1 MPHAEAK
8 MGEPVVNGEKHYSQ
22 FLDVSR
28 PPPLQPNAKTQNKS
42 QDQPILTKHSLF

>member
-22 FLDVSR
+22 FLDVNI
-28 PPPLQPNAKTQNKS
+28 PPRHSNTKTQN
-42 QDQPILTKHSLF
+42 

>member
-22 FLDVSR
+22 FLDVSIHY
-28 PPPLQPNAKTQNKS
+28 PPPLQPNTR
-42 QDQPILTKHSLF
+42 T

>member
-22 FLDVSR
+22 FLDVCIS
-28 PPPLQPNAKTQNKS
+28 PPTPTQHQNAELEPRSAHTN
-42 QDQPILTKHSLF
+42 